1 MAPVP
6 RPSVEIT
13 GSIPSSGGDKVVTGS
28 PPRDLKGS
36 ASIVELSASVEL
48 RVDISI
54 LISERTG
61 TSWNE

>member
-1 MAPVP
+1 M
-6 RPSVEIT
+6 EIT
-13 GSIPSSGGDKVVTGS
+13 GSIPSSGGDKVVTGW
-28 PPRDLKGS
+28 PPRDLKDT